1 MLLSIDFQVFYKLIR
16 RYKYLEKS
24 LDEEL
29 KKVRFFHSV
38 QK

>member
-1 MLLSIDFQVFYKLIR
+1 MNFWFFQVFYKLIR

-29 KKVRFFHSV
+29 KKVSY
-38 QK
+38 